1 MTAAG
6 LMVKYNTDFYVKKHS
21 VVVHRRSDCSEIKIF
36 IISIELQVIF
46 IVTLKII
53 NKPVSL
59 SQHSAV
65 ILTYLLYN
73 NNTDPTSPNQCKQMT
88 EMKGETQC
96 IFRISLFEYP
106 I

>member
-6 LMVKYNTDFYVKKHS
+6 LMLKYNEDFYVKNS
-21 VVVHRRSDCSEIKIF
+21 GVLHRVSACSEIKIF
-36 IISIELQVIF
+36 IVSIELQVIF

-65 ILTYLLYN
+65 ILTYLLCN
-73 NNTDPTSPNQCKQMT
+73 NNTDPTSLNQCKQMT

-96 IFRISLFEYP
+96 IFRISLFKYP